1 MLYTLPVKRFMDED
15 TAYGKH
21 LFARL
26 TRGYKD
32 TWL

>member
-1 MLYTLPVKRFMDED
+1 MLYMLSIGTFMDED